1 MMVFVHG
8 YQVQMRGLCS
18 ECKCSMNHCRDIV
31 NTMRLGVTFRKSKPE
46 LLQTQM
52 FKIMGR
58 RG

>member
-8 YQVQMRGLCS
+8 HQVQMRGLCW

-31 NTMRLGVTFRKSKPE
+31 NTMKLGVNFRKSKLA